1 MSIALDT
8 LGDNISISKRKL
20 KKTPEEALAK
30 AKEIETKCGK
40 KVRFL
45 KQGESFN
52 NEFLTK
58 KKKNI

>member
-20 KKTPEEALAK
+20 KKTAEEALAK
-30 AKEIETKCGK
+30 AKEIEAKRGK

-45 KQGESFN
+45 KQGESFD

-58 KKKNI
+58 KNKI

>member
-1 MSIALDT
+1 MTEFENNNSIKLHQPQEVKKALQ
-8 LGDNISISKRKL
+8 
-20 KKTPEEALAK
+20 ALAK
-30 AKEIETKCGK
+30 AKEIEAKRGK

-58 KKKNI
+58 KKKV